1 MVESAVR
8 PLVDV
13 SAAGHAEVSR
23 DAGPPPRTSVLL
35 PAYNEERGLATVLE
49 KLQPLLDSS
58 YEIVVVDDGSHDRTA
73 LVAERHGV
81 RVIRH
86 LVNRG
91 KGAAMQSGLLHMRGD
106 RVITV
111 DADDTYPAEAI
122 PEIAAA
128 LDTYE
133 LVLTTR
139 RSGRFNISPV
149 NRVGNA
155 VFRHAISAVAGRPLS
170 DPLSGLYG
178 LRRHLVDRLNL
189 RSNGFGIEAEI
200 VIKAGRLHAHTLE
213 VPIVYRPRIGESKL
227 HPVRDGLVIGR
238 TIVSMAR
245 TKSPHDLAP
254 APVDAGEYELQ
265 TAGR

>member
-1 MVESAVR
+1 MVGRTARS
-8 PLVDV
+8 LVDV
-13 SAAGHAEVSR
+13 PADGHVEVSR
-23 DAGPPPRTSVLL
+23 DAEPQPRTSVLL

-49 KLQPLLDSS
+49 KLQRLLDRS

-86 LVNRG
+86 HVNRG
-91 KGAAMQSGLLHMRGD
+91 KGAAMQSGLLHVRGD

-155 VFRHAISAVAGRPLS
+155 MFRRAISTVAGYPAS

-178 LRRHLVDRLNL
+178 LRRHLLDRLNL
-189 RSNGFGIEAEI
+189 VSNGFGIEAEI
-200 VIKAGRLHAHTLE
+200 VIKAGRLRARTLE
-213 VPIVYRPRIGESKL
+213 LPIVYRPRVGESKL

-245 TKSPHDLAP
+245 AKPPRDVAP
-254 APVDAGEYELQ
+254 APVEAGEHEFL